1 MLHAFRATASGTDDS
16 GSGNAGEELW
26 AFVPPFIAGK
36 LPTLVNEA
44 LDGFNDN
51 KGGTNSIFAVDGSP
65 VVHDMYFQ
73 GLTRKGE
80 YQGKGQESWH
90 TVLFIPY
97 GRGGQGFSV
106 LDVTYPLEPLHM
118 FSIFND
124 IVNGVVLVA
133 DKDGNIDKHIYST
146 GSFLI
151 SDSLE
156 AIKADTNQQVA
167 YEADLDTDSTGET
180 FTEQD
185 LIATCQ
191 TNDDATSGF
200 FRIDGTNACY

>member
-1 MLHAFRATASGTDDS
+1 
-16 GSGNAGEELW
+16 
-26 AFVPPFIAGK
+26 
-36 LPTLVNEA
+36 
-44 LDGFNDN
+44 
-51 KGGTNSIFAVDGSP
+51 
-65 VVHDMYFQ
+65 MYFQ
-73 GLTRKGE
+73 GLRRDGSYQSGGE
-80 YQGKGQESWH
+80 ESWH

-124 IVNGVVLVA
+124 TVNGVVLVA
-133 DKDGNIDKHIYST
+133 DKDGNIDKHFYTT
-146 GSFLI
+146 GSFNI

-156 AIKADTNQQVA
+156 AIRADYNHQVA
-167 YEADLDTDSTGET
+167 YAADLDTDSTGET

-191 TNDDATSGF
+191 TNNDAASGS
-200 FRIDGTNACY
+200 FRIDVSIACYKGTSFTIQFIAS